1 MFQLR
6 DAWLMAPD
14 LDDVKSEVLSFFR
27 MKGDFAALSETDQLR
42 CRYLEGDV
50 LDSLGI
56 VEMVSEFERRF
67 AIQFSMD
74 DLQSEEFQT
83 PAGVIALVVR
93 LKGVPQ

>member
-1 MFQLR
+1 ME
-6 DAWLMAPD
+6 PT
-14 LDDVKSEVLSFFR
+14 DVKAEVLSFFR
-27 MKGDFAALSETDQLR
+27 LKGDFASLPETDQLS

-56 VEMVSEFERRF
+56 IEMVSEFERRF

-93 LKGVPQ
+93 RKGAPR